1 MELKERLDKIKEI
14 VETDSFFNQQSLG
27 GELNF
32 HIFDYNP
39 EDELVVRDYVKD
51 FLKSYSHTNS
61 KIKPVEFDLFEMI
74 IEILQ
79 NKKVGSKNILDMSF
93 IVEDEE
99 GTEEL
104 FDSLNPIL
112 TPSAFIELIK
122 ERVEGHNLVLLT
134 GIGKAYPLVRSHTIL
149 NNLHSVLDKIPV
161 IMFYPGRYDQKDLKL
176 FNNGSSFT
184 GLKDDNYYRAFK
196 LVEN

>member
-1 MELKERLDKIKEI
+1 MELKERLEKIKEI
-14 VETDSFFNQQSLG
+14 IETDSFFNQQSLG

-32 HIFDYNP
+32 HIFDYSP
-39 EDELVVRDYVKD
+39 ENELTVRNYIKD

-74 IEILQ
+74 IEILS
-79 NKKVGSKNILDMSF
+79 NKKVGNSNILDMSF
-93 IVEDEE
+93 VVEEDE
-99 GTEEL
+99 GTDEL

-112 TPSAFIELIK
+112 SPNAFVELIK
-122 ERVEGHNLVLLT
+122 QRTGDCNLVLLT
-134 GIGKAYPLVRSHTIL
+134 GVGKAYPLVRSHTIL

-176 FNNGSSFT
+176 FNNGNSFA

-196 LVEN
+196 LVES

>member
-1 MELKERLDKIKEI
+1 MELKERLDKIKTI
-14 VETDSFFNQQSLG
+14 IETDSFFNQQSLG

-39 EDELVVRDYVKD
+39 EDELAVRSYIKD

-61 KIKPVEFDLFEMI
+61 KIKPIEFDLFEMI
-74 IEILQ
+74 LEILK
-79 NKKVGSKNILDMSF
+79 NKKVGNSNILDMSF
-93 IVEDEE
+93 SVEEE
-99 GTEEL
+99 DGVEEL
-104 FDSLNPIL
+104 IDSLNPIL
-112 TPSAFIELIK
+112 APNSFIEIIK
-122 ERVEGHNLVLLT
+122 EKISDNNLVLLT
-134 GIGKAYPLVRSHTIL
+134 GVGKAYPLIRSHVIL

-176 FNNGSSFT
+176 FNGNAFS

-196 LVEN
+196 LL

>member
-1 MELKERLDKIKEI
+1 MELKERLEKIKEI
-14 VETDSFFNQQSLG
+14 IETDSFFNQQSLG

-39 EDELVVRDYVKD
+39 EDELTVRNYIKD

-79 NKKVGSKNILDMSF
+79 NKKVGNKNILDMSF
-93 IVEDEE
+93 VVEDED

-112 TPSAFIELIK
+112 TPAAFIELIK

>member
-1 MELKERLDKIKEI
+1 MELKERLDKIKDI

-39 EDELVVRDYVKD
+39 EEELIVRDYVKD
-51 FLKSYSHTNS
+51 FIKSYSHTNS
-61 KIKPVEFDLFEMI
+61 KIKPIEFDLFEMI
-74 IEILQ
+74 IKILQ
-79 NKKVGSKNILDMSF
+79 DKKVGSRNILEMS
-93 IVEDEE
+93 VEVEE
-99 GTEEL
+99 EDGTEEL

-112 TPSAFIELIK
+112 TPNAFIELIK
-122 ERVEGHNLVLLT
+122 ERVAGYNLVLLT
-134 GIGKAYPLVRSHTIL
+134 GVGKAYPLVRSHTIL
-149 NNLHSVLDKIPV
+149 NNLHSVLDKVPV

-176 FNNGSSFT
+176 FNNGNSFA

>member
-1 MELKERLDKIKEI
+1 MELKERLDKIKDI
-14 VETDSFFNQQSLG
+14 VEADSFFNQQSLG

-39 EDELVVRDYVKD
+39 EDELIVRDYVKD
-51 FLKSYSHTNS
+51 FIKSYSHTNS

-79 NKKVGSKNILDMSF
+79 DKKVGSRSILEMS
-93 IVEDEE
+93 VEVEE
-99 GTEEL
+99 EDGTEEL

-112 TPSAFIELIK
+112 TPNSFIELIK
-122 ERVEGHNLVLLT
+122 ERVAGYNLVLLT
-134 GIGKAYPLVRSHTIL
+134 GVGKAYPLVRSHTIL

-176 FNNGSSFT
+176 FNNGGSFA

>member
-14 VETDSFFNQQSLG
+14 IKTDSFFNQQSLG

-32 HIFDYNP
+32 HIFDYDPN
-39 EDELVVRDYVKD
+39 DELIIRDYIKND
-51 FLKSYSHTNS
+51 FLKIYSHSNS

-74 IEILQ
+74 IEILN
-79 NKKVGSKNILDMSF
+79 NKKVGNSNLLDMSF
-93 IVEDEE
+93 VVEEE
-99 GTEEL
+99 DGTEEL

-112 TPSAFIELIK
+112 SAEAFIHLIK
-122 ERVEGHNLVLLT
+122 ERVNGYNLVLLT
-134 GIGKAYPLVRSHTIL
+134 GVGKAYPLIRSHVIL
-149 NNLHSVLDKIPV
+149 NNLHSVLDKVPV

-176 FNNGSSFT
+176 FNGNSFE

-196 LVEN
+196 L

>member
-1 MELKERLDKIKEI
+1 MKLKERLDKIKTI
-14 VETDSFFNQQSLG
+14 IETESFFNQQSLG

-39 EDELVVRDYVKD
+39 EDELAVRSYVKD

-61 KIKPVEFDLFEMI
+61 KIKPIEFDLFELI
-74 IEILQ
+74 LEILK
-79 NKKVGSKNILDMSF
+79 NKKVGNKNILDMSF
-93 IVEDEE
+93 AVEEE
-99 GTEEL
+99 DGVEEL
-104 FDSLNPIL
+104 IDSLNPIL
-112 TPSAFIELIK
+112 APNAFIEIIK
-122 ERVEGHNLVLLT
+122 ERVAGSNLVLLT
-134 GIGKAYPLVRSHTIL
+134 GVGKAYPLVRSHVIL

-176 FNNGSSFT
+176 FNGNTFS

-196 LVEN
+196 LL

>member
-1 MELKERLDKIKEI
+1 MELKERLDKIKQK
-14 VETDSFFNQQSLG
+14 VESDSFYNQQSLG

-39 EDELVVRDYVKD
+39 EDELIIRNYIKD
-51 FLKSYSHTNS
+51 FIKSYSYANS
-61 KIKPVEFDLFEMI
+61 KIKPVEVELFEMI
-74 IEILQ
+74 IESLS
-79 NKKVGSKNILDMSF
+79 NKKVGNSNILDMSF
-93 IVEDEE
+93 VVEEDE
-99 GTEEL
+99 GTDEL

-112 TPSAFIELIK
+112 SPNAFVELIK
-122 ERVEGHNLVLLT
+122 QRTGDCNLVLLT
-134 GIGKAYPLVRSHTIL
+134 GVGKAYPLVRSHTIL

-176 FNNGSSFT
+176 FNNGNSFA

-196 LVEN
+196 LVES